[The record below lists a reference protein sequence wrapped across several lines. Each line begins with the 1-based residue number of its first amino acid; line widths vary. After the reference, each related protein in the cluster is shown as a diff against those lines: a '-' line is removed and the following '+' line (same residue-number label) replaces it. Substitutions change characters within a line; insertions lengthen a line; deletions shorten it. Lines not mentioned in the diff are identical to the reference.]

1 MRKIFLDCG
10 AHDGCSVEM
19 FVKNNSDYNEYEIFS
34 FECNQNRF
42 ELLKQRQSEFD
53 LLNFHPSKKAVWI
66 NDGKKIFDGWGFT
79 DTKNSHDTEGV
90 ECIDLSTFILENFD
104 ETDHIVLKLDIEGAE
119 YQVVDKMHRDGSL
132 KYVSEFYGE
141 LHGPKRGYSISDNN
155 DLLKKI
161 ESCGLTLL
169 NWDALEGGYSK
180 TEIVP
185 FGTKYS
191 YKNNSSGRVG
201 HAYRTYMDKITFCI
215 PSKSNLRYLQ
225 TCIPSIRNNAYR
237 KDHDIIVFV
246 DSDED
251 GTVEWLEQNAE
262 EWNVKYL
269 VNPDLGN
276 SLYGIGE
283 AYDYCIRE
291 SETDVVMI
299 FHADMMLGKD
309 ADFHAFKHL
318 TTNKSVVCSTRIEP
332 PIHPNAG
339 EKILEDFGMW
349 PEDFK
354 SEEFGEYVIKLIED
368 NSGKTTDGIFAPWMV
383 YKEEFLSMG
392 GHDPIMKSA
401 REDSDVFNRMKLDGF
416 TFVQPWDSL
425 VYHLTGRGGQFQH
438 GKITQDHQQK
448 SEEWQRLM
456 ANSTKEFIRKWNG
469 SVNHTPL
476 MHPVVS
482 PRYDM
487 TLVVHNCDM
496 NLLATLEPWCD
507 QMYLT
512 NTPSDVILNYINNE
526 QPNTLFDLSKKI
538 HTFDGEVVGDIIIEF
553 DKQRLTQQSFNMIM
567 MFSDIIKDSG
577 EIGSFELDIFNV
589 TINKMEEIQNKLIGI
604 TDNWYTD
611 KLLETK

>member
-1 MRKIFLDCG
+1 M
-10 AHDGCSVEM
+10 
-19 FVKNNSDYNEYEIFS
+19 N
-34 FECNQNRF
+34 
-42 ELLKQRQSEFD
+42 
-53 LLNFHPSKKAVWI
+53 
-66 NDGKKIFDGWGFT
+66 
-79 DTKNSHDTEGV
+79 
-90 ECIDLSTFILENFD
+90 
-104 ETDHIVLKLDIEGAE
+104 
-119 YQVVDKMHRDGSL
+119 
-132 KYVSEFYGE
+132 
-141 LHGPKRGYSISDNN
+141 
-155 DLLKKI
+155 
-161 ESCGLTLL
+161 
-169 NWDALEGGYSK
+169 
-180 TEIVP
+180 
-185 FGTKYS
+185 
-191 YKNNSSGRVG
+191 
-201 HAYRTYMDKITFCI
+201 KITFCI

-291 SETDVVMI
+291 AETDVVMI

-354 SEEFGEYVIKLIED
+354 SEEFDEHVTKLIED

-383 YKEEFLSMG
+383 YRDEFLSMG

-448 SEEWQRLM
+448 SEEWQKLM
-456 ANSTKEFIRKWNG
+456 ANSTKEFIRKWNS

-476 MHPVVS
+476 MHPIVS
-482 PRYDM
+482 PRYDISF
-487 TLVVHNCDM
+487 VVSNCDA
-496 NLLATLEPWCD
+496 NLMGILEPWCD
-507 QMYLT
+507 QLHLT
-512 NTPSDVILNYINNE
+512 NTPNDVILHYIKTE
-526 QPNTLFDLSKKI
+526 QPNTQFDLSKRVI
-538 HTFDGEVVGDIIIEF
+538 SSDHAETDVVVEF
-553 DKQRLTQQSFNMIM
+553 DARRLTQQSFNMLHVM
-567 MFSDIIKDSG
+567 SDIIKDSG
-577 EIGSFELDIFNV
+577 EVGQFEIDIFKL
-589 TINKMEEIQNKLIGI
+589 TIRDMVELQDSLVGL
-604 TDNWYTD
+604 TDSWYTD